1 MAPWYLPRSRSGMMS
16 AIIAVAV
23 TVRPPP
29 PMPCS
34 ARDPISQLIDS
45 ERPASIEATVNSA
58 MLPMKID
65 LRPNRSPNLPPRIVA
80 MVWVRRY
87 AVTTQLM
94 CSAPPRSPTI
104 VGSAVA
110 TIVPSSAA
118 RSIPPM
124 ISENAT
130 FRAVDPSTGG
140 SSVRERSSTDSTWV
154 TGARLC
160 PDQTGRT
167 PPHWWRVSGAEPV

>member
-1 MAPWYLPRSRSGMMS
+1 MMS

-29 PMPCS
+29 PMPCR
-34 ARDPISQLIDS
+34 AREPISQVIDCD
-45 ERPASIEATVNSA
+45 RPASIEATVNST

-65 LRPNRSPNLPPRIVA
+65 LRPKRSPNLPPRMVA
-80 MVWVRRY
+80 MVWVSRY

-110 TIVPSSAA
+110 TIVESSAA
-118 RSIPPM
+118 SSIPPM
-124 ISENAT
+124 ISEKAML
-130 FRAVDPSTGG
+130 RAAEPSSGG
-140 SSVRERSSTDSTWV
+140 SSASERSSSTTAAWV
-154 TGARLC
+154 IGA
-160 PDQTGRT
+160 
-167 PPHWWRVSGAEPV
+167 A